1 VLKNIMD
8 RLTHSTGRP
17 KHLEQN
23 LNSLDVVTRNNNST
37 SASQEKIT
45 LPTLRNI
52 AEKNGIKLYPF
63 IQKNE
68 YKYKNLLN
76 SSETD
81 SSSIVESSSSSDEEV
96 NGGLKKAAS
105 EITLSSRPSSTQK
118 KDSSTASEVQST
130 SFFEHMPE
138 DVIRKILFENVIDL
152 NDIPKSAKNLL
163 QFASTSKFNREFVR
177 QLLTEEGAQE
187 ISFEITKSFVPNLLA
202 TLENDKK
209 SQFTQADLDLL
220 VHNNPYLTFDCS
232 YVISKENFTNQGLQV
247 LKKIVCHPD
256 LRGVRIIS
264 NPRAQ
269 ISERNDKYV
278 AYNNIGLELLYSLL
292 SRESAT
298 PLKVDFILNNCEP
311 PIDTKFRINENSFE
325 LIKKIQNR
333 ADRCES
339 VIFGKMDLSRSKF
352 MLYED
357 FDVFGDSSI
366 NNRDY
371 QFKYIK
377 MMCNIALTHSAHTI
391 SLVDLMLLDSELV
404 LIFDEI
410 MLCDKSSLQHLDLGR
425 NEIDASA
432 AESLGVL
439 LQSESASLKI
449 LNLDGVYLSGE
460 GLNILAEALKT
471 NLSSELIVILTA
483 LDRNVDHPIRND
495 KRVRLT

>member
-1 VLKNIMD
+1 MD

-81 SSSIVESSSSSDEEV
+81 SSSIVESSSSSDEDD
-96 NGGLKKAAS
+96 NGGFKKTAS
-105 EITLSSRPSSTQK
+105 EITLSSRLSSTQK
-118 KDSSTASEVQST
+118 KNNVTAFEALPIH
-130 SFFEHMPE
+130 SFEQMPE

-163 QFASTSKFNREFVR
+163 RFASTSKFNREFVR

-292 SRESAT
+292 SRASAT

-325 LIKKIQNR
+325 LIEKIQNR

-339 VIFGKMDLSRSKF
+339 VIFGKMDLSRNKF
-352 MLYED
+352 MRYED

-366 NNRDY
+366 NNREY

-377 MMCNIALTHSAHTI
+377 MMCN
-391 SLVDLMLLDSELV
+391 
-404 LIFDEI
+404 I

-449 LNLDGVYLSGE
+449 LNLDGAYLSGE

-495 KRVRLT
+495 KRVRFTE

>member
-1 VLKNIMD
+1 MD

-23 LNSLDVVTRNNNST
+23 LNRLVVDRGNNKPS
-37 SASQEKIT
+37 SISQNQT
-45 LPTLRNI
+45 APPTLRNI

-63 IQKNE
+63 IQQSE
-68 YKYKNLLN
+68 YKYKDLLN

-81 SSSIVESSSSSDEEV
+81 SSSIVESSSSSAEDD
-96 NGGLKKAAS
+96 GLKKLTS
-105 EITLSSRPSSTQK
+105 EIILSSRPTSTK
-118 KDSSTASEVQST
+118 EKYSPTSSEVRSFP
-130 SFFEHMPE
+130 FFEHMPLE
-138 DVIRKILFENVIDL
+138 IIRKMLLENLIDL
-152 NDIPKSAKNLL
+152 NNLQATAKNLM

-269 ISERNDKYV
+269 ISERNDKYL
-278 AYNNIGLELLYSLL
+278 AYNNIGLELIYSLL

-298 PLKVDFILNNCEP
+298 PLKVDFKLNNCEP

-325 LIKKIQNR
+325 LIEKIQNR

-352 MLYED
+352 MRYED

-366 NNRDY
+366 NNRGY

-391 SLVDLMLLDSELV
+391 SLVDLMLLDSELG

-495 KRVRLT
+495 KRVRFTE

>member
-1 VLKNIMD
+1 
-8 RLTHSTGRP
+8 
-17 KHLEQN
+17 
-23 LNSLDVVTRNNNST
+23 
-37 SASQEKIT
+37 
-45 LPTLRNI
+45 
-52 AEKNGIKLYPF
+52 
-63 IQKNE
+63 
-68 YKYKNLLN
+68 
-76 SSETD
+76 
-81 SSSIVESSSSSDEEV
+81 
-96 NGGLKKAAS
+96 
-105 EITLSSRPSSTQK
+105 
-118 KDSSTASEVQST
+118 
-130 SFFEHMPE
+130 
-138 DVIRKILFENVIDL
+138 
-152 NDIPKSAKNLL
+152 L

-298 PLKVDFILNNCEP
+298 PLKVDFILNNCEL

-325 LIKKIQNR
+325 LIEKIQNR

-366 NNRDY
+366 NNREY

-391 SLVDLMLLDSELV
+391 SLVDLMLLDSELG

-425 NEIDASA
+425 NEIHASA
-432 AESLGVL
+432 AETLGVL

-495 KRVRLT
+495 KRVRFTE